1 MKKYFMIAAIVAIGT
16 NVVAKNE
23 IGGTKLDETVIST
36 TGFETKVKDEVKN
49 INLIT
54 KDEIERKNYSSV
66 EEVLKDSPFI
76 QTVNTD
82 YGVLFD
88 LRGQGAR
95 ATNRVKILVDG
106 IPVNM
111 MNMLYGTECAFP
123 VNNIPVSQ
131 IEQIEIVPGGG
142 VLYGDGTNGGFINI
156 VTKNKMENYA
166 VVESSY
172 GSYDNRKL
180 GTNVGVKLND
190 KLSAD
195 LGYFGRNSYGYRDEE
210 KIQSDNINGKLNYKI
225 TDKQRLTVKLEKYSE
240 NYRKTGALTR
250 EEVDN
255 DRKQAASDNYRDGH
269 LTKENYLVSHTWDLG
284 KVNLFTSAFI
294 ENSHDKQLQN
304 VDKNISTFWTKEKK
318 IGANIKGKYSYEKGD
333 LILGYDYLR
342 EEADSKGNGVMG
354 GNRYDVS
361 KDTNSVYALNK
372 YEIYDRLQ
380 LTLGIR
386 GEFSK
391 YSLETID
398 KKGKDLDGDIS
409 LDNLAYESS
418 LNYLYSDTGNVYMKY
433 ERTFTSPTATEYFN
447 KKSKF
452 LGMGP
457 QGPNYEAYY
466 EINDLKEEKTDNF
479 EIGFKDTYKNIY
491 FSATAYYSNTTNE
504 INKNSQIKPKIGP
517 VWNYENLSETE
528 RYGVELYSEQ
538 YFDKLTLSQS
548 LSYIDAEITKGEKK
562 GSDIPYVSKWRGTFG
577 ISYDI
582 LERLNSNLIGNYYSK
597 SFNGWTNDKVP
608 RNKGYRDGYITVDWS
623 LRYSFD
629 NGLTLLGGINN
640 IFNEKY
646 YLSEDKGASKNFG
659 SMMRPDYRVVGS
671 YIPAPERNYYIGFR
685 YEI

>member
-1 MKKYFMIAAIVAIGT
+1 MKKYLMISAILVVGATTLATDKIGSS
-16 NVVAKNE
+16 
-23 IGGTKLDETVIST
+23 KLDETVIST

-49 INLIT
+49 LNLIT
-54 KDEIERKNYSSV
+54 QDEIKRKNYSSV
-66 EEVLKDSPFI
+66 EEILKDSPFI
-76 QTVNTD
+76 QTINTD

-106 IPVNM
+106 VPVNM

-166 VVESSY
+166 VIESSY

-195 LGYFGRNSYGYRDEE
+195 LGYFGRNSYGYRDDE

-225 TDKQRLTVKLEKYSE
+225 TDKQRLTLKLEKYSE
-240 NYRKTGALTR
+240 NYRKTGSLTR
-250 EEVDN
+250 EELDS
-255 DRKQAASDNYRDGH
+255 DRKQAAKNNYRDGH
-269 LTKENYLVSHTWDLG
+269 LTKENYLVSYAWDLG
-284 KVNLFTSAFI
+284 KINLFTSAFI
-294 ENSHDKQLQN
+294 ENSHDKQLQD
-304 VDKNISTFWTKEKK
+304 VDKSISTFWTKEKK
-318 IGANIKGKYSYEKGD
+318 SGVNMRGKYSYEKGD
-333 LILGYDYLR
+333 LILGYDFLR

-398 KKGKDLDGDIS
+398 KKGRDLNGDVS

-418 LNYLYSDTGNVYMKY
+418 LNYLYSDTGNIYIKY

-452 LGMGP
+452 LGMGS

-491 FSATAYYSNTTNE
+491 FSTTFYYSNTTNE

-528 RYGVELYSEQ
+528 RYGIELYSEQ
-538 YFDKLTLSQS
+538 YFDKLTLNQS

-577 ISYDI
+577 ISYDMF
-582 LERLNSNLIGNYYSK
+582 ERLNLNLIGNYYSK
-597 SFNGWTNDKVP
+597 SFNGWTDDKAP
-608 RNKGYRDGYITVDWS
+608 RNKGYKDGYITVDWS
-623 LRYSFD
+623 LKYSFD
-629 NGLTLLGGINN
+629 NGLTILGGINN

-659 SMMRPDYRVVGS
+659 SMMKPDYRVVGS